1 MSLENNY
8 YDIISMSY
16 LFLSCTENV
25 EVANELKRL
34 LKNAQPPVILENVGH
49 MPILEA
55 EQLVIQQYV
64 PFLLKVETNQSSK
77 TTTP

>member
-1 MSLENNY
+1 
-8 YDIISMSY
+8 
-16 LFLSCTENV
+16 
-25 EVANELKRL
+25 
-34 LKNAQPPVILENVGH
+34 

>member
-1 MSLENNY
+1 
-8 YDIISMSY
+8 
-16 LFLSCTENV
+16 
-25 EVANELKRL
+25 
-34 LKNAQPPVILENVGH
+34 

-77 TTTP
+77 RQHLK

>member
-1 MSLENNY
+1 
-8 YDIISMSY
+8 
-16 LFLSCTENV
+16 
-25 EVANELKRL
+25 
-34 LKNAQPPVILENVGH
+34 PPVILENVGH

>member
-1 MSLENNY
+1 LTKTI
-8 YDIISMSY
+8 DAPTLILWGKQDKII
-16 LFLSCTENV
+16 NV

>member
-1 MSLENNY
+1 MLSLQ
-8 YDIISMSY
+8 
-16 LFLSCTENV
+16 LF
-25 EVANELKRL
+25 
-34 LKNAQPPVILENVGH
+34 LENVGH

-55 EQLVIQQYV
+55 EQLVMQQYL